1 MATLFALVWFSRFD
15 IPDIARTTR
24 TANYPSGP
32 ANIDEA
38 LPTHWLGRKVP
49 AHPLLR
55 QCLKKLL
62 PVFWMQVTVMGC

>member
-32 ANIDEA
+32 ANID
-38 LPTHWLGRKVP
+38 
-49 AHPLLR
+49 
-55 QCLKKLL
+55 
-62 PVFWMQVTVMGC
+62 